1 MDETVQEGHEPP
13 STRIH
18 EFAVDALR
26 ELAQQEHR
34 LVAFVGSGLSMNYGG
49 LSWAE
54 AVSQI
59 LECTDDE
66 IEEALNSNVPSP
78 SIAQALKSRLER
90 TRSLLKAFSRI
101 GLDNGEFNQA
111 DYKVALKLADEAL
124 GLISYGDPQSRKT
137 VNWFFAELLDEN
149 SRLRLRIRVQS
160 LVEPNP
166 DKRRAKETTEHVDKV
181 LDALSKVPKSYLSSF
196 LYNVSWLSKQVSR
209 LKPHLHK
216 LFPKEKGVLRIDQHP
231 FVDSLMLGLLPEERE
246 KLLKSL
252 IYQISN
258 PGIALNVELIPAR
271 PLLDPISKL
280 VKTFEIR
287 RLLTTNYDWE
297 LERFLVFPELCEVH
311 GRAFESLDAFL
322 PVNNAFELESNAKP
336 KVRRLPDGRVG
347 RSEIYH
353 PDTVAGIYEFALN
366 SKEQDAHVVHLHGRL
381 DDPNNMV
388 SSDDDYNRFY
398 RQESSNPRNLELALD
413 VALTG
418 NPILF
423 VGLGLEEVEITRA
436 FQMLVANG
444 RVSPDSPAFALM
456 PLFNSDTNAWRQQ
469 VGLFNRFGIHILQCG
484 HPRRGLSHSLPRDLS
499 LHKLMLEISSL
510 VVMTAK
516 PNSNEASLKVENKS
530 KLAKLEDDFKKI
542 NTKKDHFANLLD
554 SGLDAEVEFFYAQAE
569 AFVQFS
575 VDIVGKA
582 NPVDESNLRV
592 LAAYQSY
599 LKSFKNRLITAAL
612 IYELKCLKEDHRRP
626 LKLDNKLAVRD
637 TLINYNPGKLISE
650 FHFTLGPKP
659 KIPIGKTLTF
669 QLPDPLKIEVS
680 RWARNFVA
688 AVNSKKAPNFGDLVI
703 YADRSSGRATVLK
716 YFMHQIMDAKTQ
728 HGRVFGNALI
738 INLSFA
744 LEFDSALCLVFQFL
758 WANLSKDCG
767 QRYPEKERF
776 QHIELM
782 LSRIYPRQ
790 TVKQKPVVL
799 VFIGL
804 ERLLDG
810 YGQPISADLERLLHL
825 LFSRHETIPLKVVF
839 TTTQEGRDLIGS
851 RFFKSIPAPKEQ
863 LVDVT
868 FQSRGEIGFIAS
880 LNSALRRCGL
890 LTETGK
896 DIESVLK
903 GFVIETLGAQSE
915 SKLKVL
921 RRNWPNY
928 LRGLYKEYGK
938 AEDAEYKK
946 KFIDCFPSSR
956 RKQLKNIVLHQP
968 LDREIALWAQLDLVL
983 MKLLALIGAPVEIPA
998 LLRDRT
1004 VASLLIPLL
1013 SKSEKGLE
1021 QELEAKQI
1029 VVGGLARLREA
1040 GIAAEIAPSKSDS
1053 KNGSETKKESRYAM
1067 NRVALKDVRSELG
1080 IPLGDALLSNTFS
1093 LSLEASL
1100 PGDLIVPKADVRAE
1114 IKDLFSRLRGP
1125 WKDVE
1130 LDDKIT
1136 KDLNQLR
1143 IIFIQDGSISE
1154 IHADVIDAVRKVRLL
1169 WRFFA
1174 MTSPVVGPCLRAA
1187 TNVLRSFFSLSIL
1200 LTAPS
1205 SIKALQN
1212 SSRQNFDDQLRS
1224 IDELLDSVE
1233 EVSNLESRFDRAIG
1247 DVEKCLQDLV
1257 KNSLIN
1263 GINKE
1268 ENQALIKRLKT
1279 SFVREVK
1286 NRQFDPPIYGSEL
1299 TWMYNESA
1307 TTCLI
1312 QGNLYAARAR
1322 QRKAL
1327 ELNKTYK
1334 GEEGNNRNRLSLNR
1348 AFLLI
1353 ERGELV
1359 ESKKLLLDTQKKIL
1373 KVGSASPET
1382 PHQKPK
1388 AGISYTREAELL
1400 VPCVNAYLGLVAH
1413 LNGKT
1418 SEAKQFYEESQSGL
1432 QATDQ
1437 RRALALVHMRLASL
1451 KNMSGDV
1458 QGALREVETAV
1469 REAEAA
1475 CQPDVV
1481 WRSRILQETIKLK
1494 LGGDRSD
1501 AFKVGKLAY
1510 DYGEVCALHRVSVE
1524 ALMIQTEASRL
1535 AENFDQ
1541 AASYAAKAM
1550 TLASRYGMTLRRIA
1564 LRGIMGEILLN
1575 QGDRGGAL
1583 LLERTINHADR
1594 INYQTVVQWAEEK
1607 LLKNKVTLAIAR

>member
-1 MDETVQEGHEPP
+1 MDEIVQEGHEPP

-59 LECTDDE
+59 LECTEDE
-66 IEEALNSNVPSP
+66 IDDALNSEVPSP
-78 SIAQALKSRLER
+78 NIAQALRSRLER

-149 SRLRLRIRVQS
+149 SKLRLEIRVRS
-160 LVEPNP
+160 LIEPDP
-166 DKRRAKETTEHVDKV
+166 DKRKKVKKRVGWV
-181 LDALSKVPKSYLSSF
+181 LDLLSKAPRSYLSSV
-196 LYNVSWLSKQVSR
+196 LYNVSWLRENVPR
-209 LKPHLHK
+209 LESCLYK

-231 FVDSLMLGLLPEERE
+231 LIDSFLLGLEPKERR
-246 KLLKSL
+246 SL
-252 IYQISN
+252 IRVLLAQISQSRD
-258 PGIALNVELIPAR
+258 ALKVEMIPAR

-297 LERFLVFPELCEVH
+297 LERYLVFPELCEVH
-311 GRAFESLDAFL
+311 GRAFESSDAFP
-322 PVNNAFELESNAKP
+322 PVNNAFELESSAKP

-366 SKEQDAHVVHLHGRL
+366 SKEHDAHVVHLHGRL

-398 RQESSNPRNLELALD
+398 RQESSNPKNLELALD

-499 LHKLMLEISSL
+499 LLRLMMEISSL
-510 VVMTAK
+510 VTQATKYKKSWLNGAK
-516 PNSNEASLKVENKS
+516 EFES
-530 KLAKLEDDFKKI
+530 KLAKLKEKI
-542 NTKKDHFANLLD
+542 ERQTRKKDHFANLSK
-554 SGLDAEVEFFYAQAE
+554 SGLTAEVDFFYDQAE
-569 AFVQFS
+569 AFLQFS
-575 VDIVGKA
+575 GD
-582 NPVDESNLRV
+582 SLRSKV
-592 LAAYQSY
+592 QVRKKELQVIAAYQFY
-599 LKSFKNRLITAAL
+599 LKSFKNRLVTAAL
-612 IYELKCLKEDHRRP
+612 MYELRCLKDDHEKVYKHQAMP
-626 LKLDNKLAVRD
+626 QVRD
-637 TLINYNPGKLISE
+637 ALIKYEPRKRVSE
-650 FHFTLGPKP
+650 FHFTLGLTPKSRQVEQETTQP
-659 KIPIGKTLTF
+659 KIPETLKRDVRNWALNFTNVQGK
-669 QLPDPLKIEVS
+669 VS
-680 RWARNFVA
+680 NH
-688 AVNSKKAPNFGDLVI
+688 NSGDLVI
-703 YADRSSGRATVLK
+703 FAKRSSGRATVLK
-716 YFMHQIMDAKTQ
+716 YFMHQIMGAKTK
-728 HGRVFGNALI
+728 RINAIGNVLI
-738 INLSFA
+738 VNLSFA

-758 WANLSKDCG
+758 WTNLLEDKAA
-767 QRYPEKERF
+767 PFPTKERF
-776 QHIELM
+776 QHLEAILLGRNEKLQ
-782 LSRIYPRQ
+782 L
-790 TVKQKPVVL
+790 KQKPIVL

-810 YGQPISADLERLLHL
+810 HGQPISADLERLLRL
-825 LFSRHETIPLKVVF
+825 LFSREAKLPLKIVF
-839 TTTQEGRDLIGS
+839 TTTEEGRDLI
-851 RFFKSIPAPKEQ
+851 KSLSHRLVKSPKIP
-863 LVDVT
+863 LVDAP
-868 FQSRGEIGFIAS
+868 FQSGGEIGFIAS
-880 LNSALRRCGL
+880 LNGALKLCGIPYD
-890 LTETGK
+890 TGK
-896 DIESVLK
+896 VKESVLK
-903 GFVIETLGAQSE
+903 GFVIESLGAQSE
-915 SKLKVL
+915 NKLKVL
-921 RRNWPNY
+921 RRNWSHY
-928 LRGLYKEYGK
+928 LRGLYDQDCSKKDKASKEK
-938 AEDAEYKK
+938 FAE
-946 KFIDCFPSSR
+946 CFPLSLGKSMSNSISVR
-956 RKQLKNIVLHQP
+956 P
-968 LDREIALWAQLDLVL
+968 SDREIALWAQLDLAL
-983 MKLLALIGAPVEIPA
+983 MKLLALIGAPVELPA

-1004 VASLLIPLL
+1004 VASLLIPLV
-1013 SKSEKGLE
+1013 SKSDQEFE
-1021 QELEAKQI
+1021 RELEAKLM
-1029 VVGGLARLREA
+1029 VVGGLARLRQA
-1040 GIAAEIAPSKSDS
+1040 GIAAEIASSKSDS
-1053 KNGSETKKESRYAM
+1053 KTKKEPRYAM

-1100 PGDLIVPKADVRAE
+1100 PGDLIVPKSDVRAD
-1114 IKDLFSRLRGP
+1114 IRDLFSRLRGP

-1130 LDDKIT
+1130 LPPRVTD
-1136 KDLNQLR
+1136 DLNALR
-1143 IIFIQDGSISE
+1143 NIFVQNGDISE
-1154 IHADVIDAVRKVRLL
+1154 INADVIDAVRKVRLL

-1187 TNVLRSFFSLSIL
+1187 TNVLRSFFSLSVL

-1205 SIKALQN
+1205 SIKTFQY

-1233 EVSNLESRFDRAIG
+1233 EVSNLKLRFDHAID
-1247 DVEKCLQDLV
+1247 DVETSLKDLV
-1257 KNSLIN
+1257 KND
-1263 GINKE
+1263 
-1268 ENQALIKRLKT
+1268 LIKSVNTAGNKLLIERLRA
-1279 SFVREVK
+1279 SFEK
-1286 NRQFDPPIYGSEL
+1286 AESNRQFDPPIYGGEL

-1322 QRKAL
+1322 QRRAL
-1327 ELNKTYK
+1327 KLNKEYK

-1359 ESKKLLLDTQKKIL
+1359 EAKKLLLDTQKKIL
-1373 KVGSASPET
+1373 NGGPFSSKNTEFTNPEIRT
-1382 PHQKPK
+1382 
-1388 AGISYTREAELL
+1388 STSRTREAELL
-1400 VPCVNAYLGLVAH
+1400 EPLLIGYLGLVSH

-1418 SEAKQFYEESQSGL
+1418 SEAGDFYETSRKGL

-1451 KNMSGDV
+1451 KNISGDV
-1458 QGALREVETAV
+1458 QGALREVEMSV

-1481 WRSRILQETIKLK
+1481 WRARILQETIKVK
-1494 LGGDRSD
+1494 HGGDKSE
-1501 AFKVGKLAY
+1501 AFKVGRLAY
-1510 DYGEVCALHRVSVE
+1510 DYGEACSLHRVSVE